1 LKENTVELHKEYKEK
16 MGAQL
21 KWSAQVNLLE
31 ARIDSFTADM
41 KIMRAEEIQALRAKQ
56 HAAADKMKELG
67 KASGEAWDQVRVTA
81 DRMWDDLKTG
91 LTDAQS
97 KFK

>member
-1 LKENTVELHKEYKEK
+1 MELHKEYKEK
-16 MGAQL
+16 MNAQL
-21 KWSAQVNLLE
+21 KEWSAQVNLLE
-31 ARIDSFTADM
+31 AKMDNFTADM

-56 HAAADKMKELG
+56 HAVADKMKELG
-67 KASGEAWDQVRVTA
+67 KASGEAWDQVRIA
-81 DRMWDDLKTG
+81 SDKMWDDLKTG

>member
-1 LKENTVELHKEYKEK
+1 MHMHKEYKEK
-16 MGAQL
+16 LDAQL
-21 KWSAQVNLLE
+21 KEWSAQVNLLE

-56 HAAADKMKELG
+56 HAASEKLKELG
-67 KASGEAWDQVRVTA
+67 KATGDAWEQVRVTA
-81 DRMWDDLKTG
+81 DKMWDDLKKG
-91 LTDAQS
+91 LSDAQS

>member
-1 LKENTVELHKEYKEK
+1 MEAQNTYQQK
-16 MGAQL
+16 MAAQL
-21 KWSAQVNLLE
+21 KEWGNQIDLLE
-31 ARIDSFTADM
+31 TRMDSFAAEM
-41 KIMRAEEIQALRAKQ
+41 KIMRIEEIQALRTKQ

-67 KASGEAWDQVRVTA
+67 KATGDAWQQVKITA

-91 LTDAQS
+91 VSDAQS

>member
-1 LKENTVELHKEYKEK
+1 MELHNAYKEK
-16 MGAQL
+16 MSAQL
-21 KWSAQVNLLE
+21 KEWGAQITLLE
-31 ARIDSFTADM
+31 AKIDNAAADM
-41 KIMRAEEIQALRAKQ
+41 KIMRAEDIQALRAKQ

-67 KASGEAWDQVRVTA
+67 KATGEAWEQVRVTA
-81 DRMWDDLKTG
+81 DKMWDDMKTG

>member
-1 LKENTVELHKEYKEK
+1 MELHTQYKEK

-21 KWSAQVNLLE
+21 KEWSAQVNLLE
-31 ARIDSFTADM
+31 ARMENFTADM
-41 KIMRAEEIQALRAKQ
+41 KLKRAEEIRSLRIKQ

-67 KASGEAWDQVRVTA
+67 NATGEAWEDVRMTA
-81 DRMWDDLKTG
+81 DRMWDDLKAG

>member
-1 LKENTVELHKEYKEK
+1 MEPQNTYQQK
-16 MGAQL
+16 MAAQL
-21 KWSAQVNLLE
+21 KEWGNQIDLLE
-31 ARIDSFTADM
+31 TRMDSFAAEM
-41 KIMRAEEIQALRAKQ
+41 KIMRIEEIQALRTKQ

-67 KASGEAWDQVRVTA
+67 KASGDAWQQVKITA

-91 LTDAQS
+91 ISDAQS

>member
-1 LKENTVELHKEYKEK
+1 MEPQNTYQQK
-16 MGAQL
+16 MAAQL
-21 KWSAQVNLLE
+21 KEWGNQIDLLE
-31 ARIDSFTADM
+31 TRMDSFAAEM
-41 KIMRAEEIQALRAKQ
+41 KIMRIEEIQALRTKQ

-67 KASGEAWDQVRVTA
+67 KATGDAWQQVKITA

-91 LTDAQS
+91 VSDAQS

>member
-1 LKENTVELHKEYKEK
+1 MHMQKEYKEK
-16 MGAQL
+16 LDAQL
-21 KWSAQVNLLE
+21 KEWSAQVNLLE

-56 HAAADKMKELG
+56 HAASEKLKELG
-67 KASGEAWDQVRVTA
+67 KATDDAWEQVRVTA
-81 DRMWDDLKTG
+81 DRMWDDLKKG
-91 LTDAQS
+91 LSDAQS

>member
-1 LKENTVELHKEYKEK
+1 MELHKEYKEK
-16 MGAQL
+16 MSAQL
-21 KWSAQVNLLE
+21 KEWNAQVNLLE
-31 ARIDSFTADM
+31 ARMDSFTADM

-56 HAAADKMKELG
+56 HATADKMKELG
-67 KASGEAWDQVRVTA
+67 KASGEAWDQVRITA
-81 DRMWDDLKTG
+81 DKMWDDLKTG

>member
-1 LKENTVELHKEYKEK
+1 MELHKEYKEK
-16 MGAQL
+16 MSAQL
-21 KWSAQVNLLE
+21 KEWSAQVNLLE
-31 ARIDSFTADM
+31 AKMDSFTADM

-67 KASGEAWDQVRVTA
+67 KASGEAWEQVRVTA
-81 DRMWDDLKTG
+81 DKMWDDLKAG

>member
-1 LKENTVELHKEYKEK
+1 

-21 KWSAQVNLLE
+21 REWNAQINLLE
-31 ARIDSFTADM
+31 ASLDKLGGDM
-41 KIMRAEEIQALRAKQ
+41 RVKGAGELHELRARQ
-56 HAAADKMKELG
+56 RAAAEKMKELG
-67 KASGEAWDQVRVTA
+67 KSTGEAWEQAKETA
-81 DRMWDDLKTG
+81 DKMWDDFKAG

>member
-1 LKENTVELHKEYKEK
+1 MEQHHAYKER

-21 KWSAQVNLLE
+21 KEWSAQINLLE
-31 ARIDSFTADM
+31 TRMDHFTAEI

-67 KASGEAWDQVRVTA
+67 KASGEAWDQVRITA
-81 DRMWDDLKTG
+81 DKMWDDLKAG
-91 LTDAQS
+91 MTDAQS

>member
-1 LKENTVELHKEYKEK
+1 MMELHKEYKEK
-16 MGAQL
+16 MSAQL
-21 KWSAQVNLLE
+21 NEWSAQVNLLE
-31 ARIDSFTADM
+31 AKMDSFTADM

-56 HAAADKMKELG
+56 HAASDKMKELG
-67 KASGEAWDQVRVTA
+67 KATGEAWEQVRVTA
-81 DRMWDDLKTG
+81 DKMWDDLKAG